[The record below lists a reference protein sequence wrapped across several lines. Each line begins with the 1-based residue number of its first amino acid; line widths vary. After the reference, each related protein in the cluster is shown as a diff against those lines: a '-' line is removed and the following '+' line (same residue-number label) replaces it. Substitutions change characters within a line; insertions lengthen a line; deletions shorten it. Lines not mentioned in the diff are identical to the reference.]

1 MVFIFLATGFEEIE
15 ATTTIDIIRRAGI
28 DVKIVS
34 TTGEKTVTGAHN
46 ISLSA
51 DLLFEDA
58 DFSKAKML
66 ILPGGLP
73 GTTNLEKHEG
83 LLSLIRKQ
91 NQAGKWIAAICA
103 APSILGKMHLLRNLD
118 ATCYP
123 GFEHLLNG
131 ASYQDEKVVC
141 DDKFVL
147 ANGPSSALLWALAI
161 VREELGAEKSDSVA
175 AGMLFYPVS
184 DDQLDNIFG

>member
-103 APSILGKMHLLRNLD
+103 ALASLVSATGNPVASLSIFANSTVRPFTQVRFT
-118 ATCYP
+118 A
-123 GFEHLLNG
+123 
-131 ASYQDEKVVC
+131 ASI
-141 DDKFVL
+141 F
-147 ANGPSSALLWALAI
+147 
-161 VREELGAEKSDSVA
+161 
-175 AGMLFYPVS
+175 PV
-184 DDQLDNIFG
+184 

>member
-34 TTGEKTVTGAHN
+34 TTGDKTVTGAHN

-123 GFEHLLNG
+123 GFEEFL
-131 ASYQDEKVVC
+131 DEAYVRTKQNVIVS
-141 DDKFVL
+141 
-147 ANGPSSALLWALAI
+147 NNIITSSGPAFAPDFGLKI
-161 VREELGAEKSDSVA
+161 VEILTNKETSDEVAE
-175 AGMLFYPVS
+175 GML
-184 DDQLDNIFG
+184 LK

>member
-66 ILPGGLP
+66 ILPGGPP
-73 GTTNLEKHEG
+73 GRSGGDRGG
-83 LLSLIRKQ
+83 LHRPDGEVHSLQPR
-91 NQAGKWIAAICA
+91 
-103 APSILGKMHLLRNLD
+103 S
-118 ATCYP
+118 
-123 GFEHLLNG
+123 
-131 ASYQDEKVVC
+131 
-141 DDKFVL
+141 
-147 ANGPSSALLWALAI
+147 
-161 VREELGAEKSDSVA
+161 
-175 AGMLFYPVS
+175 
-184 DDQLDNIFG
+184 